1 MLCKVQHFLKIVFAF
16 RQYEAYSIT
25 ANNKRRRDFFKLPEE
40 DRKLLEA
47 LGWKARLDKVDEC
60 IAVNAGVLQAFVEN
74 PEIFMDEEDLVYA
87 GDDQLNS
94 DRTRGPTGGTSA
106 TEYSEDVHM
115 DHGHSHDH
123 SHNHS
128 HDHTHARTHPYLND
142 DSQRRTTP
150 ASATDM
156 EKIRS
161 TLKQLV
167 RDWSEDVSYP
177 RHHSM
182 SRLKFNREKQSAMLA
197 TSP

>member
-1 MLCKVQHFLKIVFAF
+1 MKIISAF

-40 DRKLLEA
+40 DRILLEA

-60 IAVNAGVLQAFVEN
+60 IAVNAGVLRAFVEN
-74 PEIFMDEEDLVYA
+74 PEIFMDEEDMMYA
-87 GDDQLNS
+87 DDGQSNPEHS
-94 DRTRGPTGGTSA
+94 RRPTGEIPAG
-106 TEYSEDVHM
+106 ELGEDIHM
-115 DHGHSHDH
+115 DHGNSHNQ

-128 HDHTHARTHPYLND
+128 HIHAHARAHPHPHD
-142 DSQRRTTP
+142 ASQQRTTP

-167 RDWSEDVSYP
+167 RDWSENVSCPIY
-177 RHHSM
+177 RLM
-182 SRLKFNREKQSAMLA
+182 SRLKFNREKPSAMFA
-197 TSP
+197 TNL

>member
-1 MLCKVQHFLKIVFAF
+1 LKIISAF

-60 IAVNAGVLQAFVEN
+60 IAVNAGVLRAFVEN
-74 PEIFMDEEDLVYA
+74 PEIFMDEEDMMYA
-87 GDDQLNS
+87 DDGQSNPEHS
-94 DRTRGPTGGTSA
+94 RRPTGEISA
-106 TEYSEDVHM
+106 GEYGEDVHM
-115 DHGHSHDH
+115 DHGNSHDH

-128 HDHTHARTHPYLND
+128 HSHPILTLTRIYMV

-150 ASATDM
+150 VSATDM

-167 RDWSEDVSYP
+167 RDWSEDVSCP
-177 RHHSM
+177 I
-182 SRLKFNREKQSAMLA
+182 FA
-197 TSP
+197 